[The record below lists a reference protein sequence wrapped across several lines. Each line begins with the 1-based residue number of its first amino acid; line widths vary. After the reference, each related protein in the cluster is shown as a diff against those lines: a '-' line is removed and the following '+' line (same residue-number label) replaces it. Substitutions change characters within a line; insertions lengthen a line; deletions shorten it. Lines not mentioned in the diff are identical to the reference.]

1 MSKISYMNAVRDGIA
16 EEMRRDSTII
26 TMGEGIGE
34 RGGSYGQT
42 KNLFQEF
49 GGDRVIDTP
58 ISENGFTAMAVGAAA
73 TGLRPIVDIMFAD
86 ILYEILSP
94 LCQEAGKLCY
104 MSDGQVKVP
113 MIVRAQ
119 MGGRVSGPHHS
130 ACLYAITMHVPG
142 LKVVVPGN
150 AYDAK
155 GLMKTALRQNDP
167 VVFFEHKFAYPI
179 REEIPDEEYA
189 VPFDK
194 ASILKEGKDATV
206 VVIGPIIQQRINN
219 VMQKGM
225 LGTDIDIEII
235 DPRVLYPLNFKEI
248 SESVKKTGRLVIVE
262 EGHLTC
268 GAASEISAKA
278 AEELFKYL
286 KAPIIRVATKDL
298 PHPYAPV
305 LEAAMIPTEE
315 IIADAIKQVLKGK

>member
-1 MSKISYMNAVRDGIA
+1 MSRISYMNAVRDGIA
-16 EEMRRDSTII
+16 EEMRRDPTII

-49 GGDRVIDTP
+49 GGGRVIDTP

-94 LCQEAGKLCY
+94 LCQEAGKLSY

-155 GLMKTALRQNDP
+155 GLIKTALRQNDP
-167 VVFFEHKFAYPI
+167 VVFFEHKFAYPV
-179 REEIPDEEYA
+179 REEVPDGEYT

-194 ASILKEGKDATV
+194 ANILKEGKDATV
-206 VVIGPIIQQRINN
+206 VIIGPIIQQRINN

-225 LGTDIDIEII
+225 IGTDIDIEII

-248 SESVKKTGRLVIVE
+248 TDSVKKTGRLVIVE

-268 GAASEISAKA
+268 GAASEISAKTV
-278 AEELFKYL
+278 EELFKYL

-305 LEAAMIPTEE
+305 LEEAMIPTEE
-315 IIADAIKQVLKGK
+315 IIAAAIRQVFK

>member
-16 EEMRRDSTII
+16 EEMRRDPTII

-94 LCQEAGKLCY
+94 LCQEAGKLSY

-113 MIVRAQ
+113 MTVRAQ

-155 GLMKTALRQNDP
+155 GLIKTALRQNDP
-167 VVFFEHKFAYPI
+167 VVFFEHKFAYPV
-179 REEIPDEEYA
+179 REEIPDEEYT

-194 ASILKEGKDATV
+194 ANILKEGKDATV
-206 VVIGPIIQQRINN
+206 VVIGPIIQQRINS
-219 VMQKGM
+219 VLQKGM
-225 LGTDIDIEII
+225 IGTDIDIEII

-248 SESVKKTGRLVIVE
+248 ADSVKKTGRLVIVE

-268 GAASEISAKA
+268 GAASEISAKT

-286 KAPIIRVATKDL
+286 KAPIVRVATKDL

-305 LEAAMIPTEE
+305 LEEAMIPTEE
-315 IIADAIKQVLKGK
+315 IIAAAIRQVLK

>member
-1 MSKISYMNAVRDGIA
+1 MSMISYMNAVRDGIA
-16 EEMRRDSTII
+16 EEMRRDATII

-34 RGGSYGQT
+34 RGGSYGHT
-42 KNLFQEF
+42 KNLLQEF

-86 ILYEILSP
+86 ILYEIMNP
-94 LCQEAGKLCY
+94 LCQQAGKLSY
-104 MSDGQVKVP
+104 MSNGQVKVP
-113 MIVRAQ
+113 VIVRAQ

-130 ACLYAITMHVPG
+130 ACLYALMMHVPG
-142 LKVVVPGN
+142 IKVVVPGN

-155 GLMKTALRQNDP
+155 GLIKTALRQNDP

-179 REEIPDEEYA
+179 RQEIPDEEYT
-189 VPFDK
+189 VPFNR
-194 ASILKEGKDATV
+194 ANILKEGRKATI
-206 VVIGPIIQQRINN
+206 VVIGPIMQQRISS
-219 VMQKGM
+219 MLEKGAV
-225 LGTDIDIEII
+225 DPDIEII
-235 DPRVLYPLNFKEI
+235 DPRVLYPLNFNEI
-248 SESVKKTGRLVIVE
+248 SGSVKKTGRLAIIE

-278 AEELFKYL
+278 AEELFMYL
-286 KAPIIRVATKDL
+286 NGPIVRVATKDL

-305 LEAAMIPTEE
+305 LEEAMSPTEE
-315 IIADAIKQVLKGK
+315 VIANAINQLLK

>member
-16 EEMRRDSTII
+16 EEMRRDPTII

-49 GGDRVIDTP
+49 GGGRVIDTP

-94 LCQEAGKLCY
+94 LCQEAGKLSY

-155 GLMKTALRQNDP
+155 GLIKTALRQNDP
-167 VVFFEHKFAYPI
+167 VVFFEHKFAYPV
-179 REEIPDEEYA
+179 REEVPDGEYT

-194 ASILKEGKDATV
+194 ANILKEGKDATV
-206 VVIGPIIQQRINN
+206 VIIGPIIQQRINN

-225 LGTDIDIEII
+225 IGTDIDIEII

-248 SESVKKTGRLVIVE
+248 TDSVKKTGRLVVVE

-268 GAASEISAKA
+268 GAASEISAKTV
-278 AEELFKYL
+278 EELFKYL

-305 LEAAMIPTEE
+305 LEEAMIPTEE
-315 IIADAIKQVLKGK
+315 IIAAAIMQVLK

>member
-1 MSKISYMNAVRDGIA
+1 MSMISYMNALRDGIA
-16 EEMRRDSTII
+16 EEMRRDPTII

-34 RGGSYGQT
+34 RGGSYGHT

-49 GGDRVIDTP
+49 GADRVIDTP

-86 ILYEILSP
+86 ILYEIMSP
-94 LCQEAGKLCY
+94 LCQQAGKLSY
-104 MSDGQVKVP
+104 MSNGQVKVP
-113 MIVRAQ
+113 VIVRAQ

-130 ACLYAITMHVPG
+130 ACLYALMMHVPG

-155 GLMKTALRQNDP
+155 GLIKTALRQNDP
-167 VVFFEHKFAYPI
+167 VIFFEHKFAYPV
-179 REEIPDEEYA
+179 RQEIPDEEYT
-189 VPFDK
+189 VPFDQ
-194 ASILKEGKDATV
+194 ANILKQGKDATIV
-206 VVIGPIIQQRINN
+206 IIGPIIQQRVNN
-219 VMQKGM
+219 ILEKGAI
-225 LGTDIDIEII
+225 GADIEII
-235 DPRVLYPLNFKEI
+235 DPRVLYPLNFSEI
-248 SESVKKTGRLVIVE
+248 SESVKKTGRLAIIE

-278 AEELFKYL
+278 AEELFGYL
-286 KAPIIRVATKDL
+286 KSPVMRVATKDL

-305 LEAAMIPTEE
+305 LEEAMSPTEE
-315 IIADAIKQVLKGK
+315 VITDAINNLLK

>member
-1 MSKISYMNAVRDGIA
+1 MIKTTYMNALRDGIA
-16 EEMRRDSTII
+16 EEMRRDKTII

-42 KNLFQEF
+42 KNLWAEF
-49 GGDRVIDTP
+49 GADRVIDTP
-58 ISENGFTAMAVGAAA
+58 ISENAFTAMAVGAAA
-73 TGLRPIVDIMFAD
+73 TGLRPIVDIMFSE

-94 LCQEAGKLCY
+94 LCQNAGKLSY
-104 MSDGQVKVP
+104 MSNGQVRVP
-113 MIVRAQ
+113 MVMRSQ

-130 ACLYAITMHVPG
+130 ACLYSITMHVPG

-150 AYDAK
+150 VYDAK

-179 REEIPDEEYA
+179 RDEIPEEEYL
-189 VPFDK
+189 VPFDE
-194 ASILKEGKDATV
+194 ANILKEGNGATV
-206 VVIGPIIQQRINN
+206 VIIGPIIQQRMKN
-219 VMQKGM
+219 VLQKGM
-225 LGTDIDIEII
+225 VKADIEII

-248 SESVKKTGRLVIVE
+248 ATSVKKTGRLVIVE

-268 GAASEISAKA
+268 GAASEISAKVS
-278 AEELFKYL
+278 EELFSYL
-286 KAPIIRVATKDL
+286 KAPILRVATADL

-315 IIADAIKQVLKGK
+315 RIAEAIERVMR

>member
-1 MSKISYMNAVRDGIA
+1 MSKISYMNAIRDGIA
-16 EEMRRDSTII
+16 EEMRRDPTII

-42 KNLFQEF
+42 KNLYQEF
-49 GGDRVIDTP
+49 GADRVIDTP

-94 LCQEAGKLCY
+94 LCQEAGKLSY
-104 MSDGQVKVP
+104 MSNGQVKVP

-150 AYDAK
+150 TYDAK
-155 GLMKTALRQNDP
+155 GLMKTALKQNDP
-167 VVFFEHKFAYPI
+167 VVFFEHKFAYPM
-179 REEIPDEEYA
+179 RDEIPDEEYT
-189 VPFDK
+189 VPFDE
-194 ASILKEGKDATV
+194 ANILKEGKDATV
-206 VVIGPIIQQRINN
+206 VIIGPIIQQRIKN
-219 VMQKGM
+219 VMQKNM
-225 LGTDIDIEII
+225 IKADIEVI
-235 DPRVLYPLNFKEI
+235 DPRVLYPLNFGEI
-248 SESVKKTGRLVIVE
+248 AASVKKTGRLVVIE

-268 GAASEISAKA
+268 GAASEISAKV
-278 AEELFKYL
+278 AEELFSYL

-305 LEAAMIPTEE
+305 LEEAMIPTEE
-315 IIADAIKQVLKGK
+315 LIADAVERVITV

>member
-16 EEMRRDSTII
+16 EEMRRDPAII

-86 ILYEILSP
+86 ILYEIMSP
-94 LCQEAGKLCY
+94 LCQEAGKLSY
-104 MSDGQVKVP
+104 MSDGQVRVP

-130 ACLYAITMHVPG
+130 ACLYSITMHVPG

-155 GLMKTALRQNDP
+155 GLIKTALRQNDP
-167 VVFFEHKFAYPI
+167 VVFFEHKFAYPV
-179 REEIPDEEYA
+179 REEIPDEEYT

-194 ASILKEGKDATV
+194 ANILKEGKDATV
-206 VVIGPIIQQRINN
+206 VIIGPIIQQRIKN
-219 VMQKGM
+219 VIEKG
-225 LGTDIDIEII
+225 LIDADIEII

-248 SESVKKTGRLVIVE
+248 SDSVKKTGRLVIVE

-286 KAPIIRVATKDL
+286 KAPIVRVATKDL

-305 LEAAMIPTEE
+305 LEEAMIPTES
-315 IIADAIKQVLKGK
+315 IIADAIRQVLR

>member
-16 EEMRRDSTII
+16 EEMRRDPTII

-49 GGDRVIDTP
+49 GGGRVIDTP

-94 LCQEAGKLCY
+94 LCQEAGKLSY

-155 GLMKTALRQNDP
+155 GLIKTALRQNDP

-179 REEIPDEEYA
+179 REEIPDEEYT
-189 VPFDK
+189 VPFNK
-194 ASILKEGKDATV
+194 ANILKKGKDATV
-206 VVIGPIIQQRINN
+206 VVIGPIIQQRIGNL
-219 VMQKGM
+219 MEKG
-225 LGTDIDIEII
+225 LIDADIEII

-248 SESVKKTGRLVIVE
+248 SDSVKKTGRLVIIE

-278 AEELFKYL
+278 AEELFSCL
-286 KAPIIRVATKDL
+286 KAPIIRVATRDL

-305 LEAAMIPTEE
+305 LEEAMIPTEKN
-315 IIADAIKQVLKGK
+315 IAEAIRQVMR

>member
-1 MSKISYMNAVRDGIA
+1 MGRISYMNAIRDGIA
-16 EEMRRDSTII
+16 EEMRRNPAII

-42 KNLFQEF
+42 KNLWAEF
-49 GGDRVIDTP
+49 GMDRVIDTP
-58 ISENGFTAMAVGAAA
+58 ISENAFTAMAVGAAA

-94 LCQEAGKLCY
+94 LCQNASKLSY
-104 MSDGQVKVP
+104 MSNGQVRVP
-113 MIVRAQ
+113 MVVRAQ

-130 ACLYAITMHVPG
+130 ACLYAVTMHVPG

-150 AYDAK
+150 AADAK
-155 GLMKTALRQNDP
+155 GLMKTALRQDDP

-179 REEIPDEEYA
+179 RDEVPDGEYT
-189 VPFDK
+189 VPFDQ
-194 ASILKEGKDATV
+194 ANILKEGRDATV
-206 VVIGPIIQQRINN
+206 VIIGPIIQQRMNAIL
-219 VMQKGM
+219 QKGI
-225 LGTDIDIEII
+225 LKADIEVI

-248 SESVKKTGRLVIVE
+248 AASVKKTGRLVIVE

-268 GAASEISAKA
+268 GAGAEISAKVS
-278 AEELFKYL
+278 EELFSCI
-286 KAPIIRVATKDL
+286 KAPIIRVATDDL

-305 LEAAMIPTEE
+305 LEAAMSPTEE
-315 IIADAIKQVLKGK
+315 RMIEAIERVMK

>member
-1 MSKISYMNAVRDGIA
+1 MSKVSYMNAVRDGIA
-16 EEMRRDSTII
+16 EEMRRDPTII

-34 RGGSYGQT
+34 RGGSYGHT

-94 LCQEAGKLCY
+94 LCQEAGKLSY
-104 MSDGQVKVP
+104 MSDGQINVP
-113 MIVRAQ
+113 MIIRAQ

-155 GLMKTALRQNDP
+155 GLIKTALRQNDP
-167 VVFFEHKFAYPI
+167 IVFFEHKFAYPI
-179 REEIPDEEYA
+179 REEIPDEEYT
-189 VPFDK
+189 VPLDK
-194 ASILKEGKDATV
+194 ANILKEGKDATIV
-206 VVIGPIIQQRINN
+206 IIGPIIQQRIKNIIE
-219 VMQKGM
+219 KGM
-225 LGTDIDIEII
+225 IDSDIEII
-235 DPRVLYPLNFKEI
+235 DPRVLYPLNFNEI
-248 SESVKKTGRLVIVE
+248 SDSVKKTGRLVIIE
-262 EGHLTC
+262 EGHQTC

-278 AEELFKYL
+278 AGKLFKYL
-286 KAPIIRVATKDL
+286 KSPVLRVATKDI
-298 PHPYAPV
+298 PHPYAPI
-305 LEAAMIPTEE
+305 LEEAMIPTEKLMVE
-315 IIADAIKQVLKGK
+315 AIKQVVQAK

>member
-16 EEMRRDSTII
+16 EEMRRDPTII

-94 LCQEAGKLCY
+94 LCQEAGKLSY

-150 AYDAK
+150 VYDAK
-155 GLMKTALRQNDP
+155 GLIKTALRQNDP
-167 VVFFEHKFAYPI
+167 VVFFEHKFAYPV
-179 REEIPDEEYA
+179 REEIPDKEYI

-194 ASILKEGKDATV
+194 ANILKEGKDATV

-225 LGTDIDIEII
+225 LGADIDIEII

-248 SESVKKTGRLVIVE
+248 SDSVKKTGRLVIVE

-278 AEELFKYL
+278 AEELFGYL
-286 KAPIIRVATKDL
+286 KAPIVRVATKDL

-305 LEAAMIPTEE
+305 LEGAMIPTEE
-315 IIADAIKQVLKGK
+315 IIAGAILQVLE